1 MGLFKRTKIQEDAG
15 HPVDIVYKIMTGS
28 GGQFYGVSKA
38 LNNSAFW
45 CCLMNLCRTVAS
57 LPVHQYQNT
66 GHGRILLRSS
76 PGAVLLKD
84 PCPYMT
90 AWQWRFVMAFNYE
103 LYGVAYAKLDI
114 SQTGKVLY
122 MYPISP
128 SSITSRWQ
136 DGKLGY
142 VYTSTGEWI
151 PYEQM
156 LVIHNTPTGWK
167 DHAAPLAYAEN
178 DLDVSTSSKELQT
191 NYYKKGTTI
200 GGVVTV
206 PKNTDKAIKDSIK
219 AAFQGE
225 YAGSGNA
232 YRTIVLEDGIKYEP
246 IRLTENDSS
255 KMSQAQEW
263 TVLEV
268 CRRFGCPPFF
278 AGDLTKATYA
288 NSEQQGSQ
296 LVQNCIQPRIISWEA
311 ALDRVISTKDG
322 EYVKFKLDGLM
333 RGDSAARAAFYTQM
347 IQNGTMSINECREL
361 EDQDPVPN
369 GDVHFFP
376 MNFQTLEKAV
386 KSVPGYENEAAVTP
400 AQSETSPLT
409 ERQLRD
415 QVIGQAFKE
424 AAKSGRSQI
433 ERMVR
438 RQLKREIDLLKQMA
452 AEGRTSDAIIA
463 EFKTA
468 SKKVA
473 NELGQEYVAV
483 FEQIMAK
490 LVPATTRAVATGA
503 EVPADKY
510 NAYAAKYA
518 LAAADRHANFRAVD
532 TEKALS
538 GVESDKMQSAIDDL
552 ANNWLDV
559 VPADESE
566 EESKRS
572 ANAFNTFLFAA
583 LGVAYM
589 HVVASGDACEFCRSI
604 DGRTVEVNG
613 TVLAKGTSVED
624 GEGNVRVISK
634 SLKHPPWHT
643 HCGCYVAPGR

>member
-1 MGLFKRTKIQEDAG
+1 MGLFKKKIHESAG
-15 HPVDIVYKIMTGS
+15 QPIDIVYKLMAGS

-38 LNNSAFW
+38 LSNSAFW

-66 GHGRILLRSS
+66 GKGRILMRSS
-76 PGAVLLKD
+76 PGAILLGE
-84 PCPYMT
+84 PCVYMT

-103 LYGVAYAKLDI
+103 LYGVAYAKLDM
-114 SQTGKVLY
+114 SQTGHVLN

-128 SSITSRWQ
+128 TSITSRWK
-136 DGKLGY
+136 DGRLGY
-142 VYTSTGEWI
+142 VYNPTGEWI

-167 DHAAPLAYAEN
+167 EHAMPLTYAEN

-206 PKNTDKAIKDSIK
+206 PKNTEKAAKDAIKAS
-219 AAFQGE
+219 FQGE
-225 YAGSGNA
+225 YAGSANA
-232 YRTIVLEDGIKYEP
+232 YRTIVLEEGIKYEP

-255 KMSQAQEW
+255 KLSQAQEW

-288 NSEQQGSQ
+288 NSEQQGTQ

-311 ALDRVISTKDG
+311 ALDRVLSTKDG
-322 EYVKFKLDGLM
+322 EYIKFKLDGLM
-333 RGDSAARAAFYTQM
+333 RGDSAARASFYTQM

-369 GDVHFFP
+369 GDAHFFP

-386 KSVPGYENEAAVTP
+386 KYQPSSSGFESRKPE
-400 AQSETSPLT
+400 QSLT

-415 QVIGQAFKE
+415 KLFGEAFME
-424 AAKSGRSQI
+424 ATKSGRAQI
-433 ERMVR
+433 ERMIR
-438 RQLKREIDLLKQMA
+438 RQLKQEIDLLKQMVA
-452 AEGRTSDAIIA
+452 DGKTADAIVT
-463 EFKTA
+463 EFKQA

-473 NELGQEYVAV
+473 NDLGQEYVAI
-483 FEQIMAK
+483 FQSIMAK
-490 LVPATTRAVATGA
+490 MVPATQRAVATGE
-503 EVPADKY
+503 EVPEDKY

-518 LAAADRHANFRAVD
+518 LAASDRHANFRAVD

-538 GVESDKMQSAIDDL
+538 GVESDKLGTAVSDL
-552 ANNWLDV
+552 ADHWVDV

-572 ANAFNTFLFAA
+572 GNAFSVFLFAA
-583 LGVAYM
+583 LGVTYM

-604 DGRTVEVNG
+604 DGRVVEVNG
-613 TVLAKGTSVED
+613 TVLAKGSSVED

-643 HCGCYVAPGR
+643 HCGCYVAPGK